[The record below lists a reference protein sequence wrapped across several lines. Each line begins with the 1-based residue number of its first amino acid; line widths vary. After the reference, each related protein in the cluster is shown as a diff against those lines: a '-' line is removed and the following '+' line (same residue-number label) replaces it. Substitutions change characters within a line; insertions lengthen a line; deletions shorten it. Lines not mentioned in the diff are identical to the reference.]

1 MMLFV
6 ILLLLQ
12 IPPNNLPE
20 FSFDPNK
27 SREQITFLASD
38 ELLGRMTG
46 EPGLDTAAA
55 YIARHFEAFGLKPNP
70 QTGTYYQ
77 PFTIH
82 QSSATDVGSVRQAG
96 SDSANTLVAVLSG
109 GPTDGTF
116 RALHLPD
123 LSDSTLAAADVKGKV
138 VVAPFPTEGPF
149 QARFSASNR
158 MRGQLASAG
167 ALGLVQWMSGDPTP
181 SRLASFLRNSNSL
194 TPATDFIHIIA
205 DAAGAF
211 SSGDIHIQTPGI
223 TTGEMTTQNVVGI
236 IEGSDPVLKNEYV
249 LLMAHYDHIGARRT
263 PVTTTDTIFNGAR
276 DNAMGVVA
284 MLHAAEAFSKV
295 RTKRSVI
302 ILPVSAEE
310 IGLIGSRYY
319 TENPIIP
326 LNQTVY
332 VSNIDGAGYNV
343 TDAVTVI
350 GLERTSAS
358 SHYKKAAA
366 AFNLRIWDDPAGEQ
380 GLFNR
385 SDNVNFARVGI
396 PAPTFTAGFTAF
408 DDEIMK
414 YYHRPGDEADENFDF
429 DYLHKYVSVFVHAT
443 RLIAD
448 APDRITWTSGDTYEP
463 VFNRL
468 YNQD

>member
-1 MMLFV
+1 MMFVLLF
-6 ILLLLQ
+6 LLFQ
-12 IPPNNLPE
+12 TPPASLPE
-20 FSFDPNK
+20 FGFDAAK
-27 SREQITFLASD
+27 SREQIVYLASD

-46 EPGLDTAAA
+46 EPGLDSAAA

-77 PFTIH
+77 PFAIH
-82 QSSATDVGSVRQAG
+82 QTGATDVGSVRQAG
-96 SDSANTLVAVLSG
+96 SAEANTSVAVLSG
-109 GPTDGTF
+109 GKTDATF
-116 RALHLPD
+116 RALHLPN
-123 LSDSTLAAADVKGKV
+123 LSDSTLATVDVKGKV
-138 VVAPFPTEGPF
+138 IVAPFPTEGPF
-149 QARFSASNR
+149 QARFAASNR
-158 MRGQLASAG
+158 IRVQLASAG

-181 SRLASFLRNSNSL
+181 SRLASFLRNSSSL
-194 TPATDFIHIIA
+194 TPAIDFIHIIA

-223 TTGEMTTQNVVGI
+223 TTGEMNTQNVVGI

-249 LLMAHYDHIGARRT
+249 LLMAHYDHVGAQRT
-263 PVTTTDTIFNGAR
+263 AVTSNDTIFNGAR

-295 RTKRSVI
+295 PTKRSLI

-310 IGLIGSRYY
+310 IGLLGSRHY

-326 LNQTVY
+326 LKETVY

-358 SHYKKAAA
+358 HHYKAAA
-366 AFNLRIWDDPAGEQ
+366 KAFNLRIWDDPAGEQ

-414 YYHRPGDEADENFDF
+414 YYHRPGDQADENFDF
-429 DYLHKYVSVFVHAT
+429 DYLHTYVSVFVHAT

-448 APDRITWTSGDTYEP
+448 APERITWVSGDTYEP
-463 VFNRL
+463 AFNRL

>member
-1 MMLFV
+1 M
-6 ILLLLQ
+6 ILTLLSLLW
-12 IPPNNLPE
+12 IAPPAHLPE
-20 FSFDPNK
+20 ASFDPAK
-27 SREQITFLASD
+27 SRAQITFLASD

-55 YIARHFEAFGLKPNP
+55 YIARHFKAFGLKPNP

-77 PFTIH
+77 PFTIYSTSA
-82 QSSATDVGSVRQAG
+82 SSQGTVGGTS
-96 SDSANTLVAVLSG
+96 TVAVLSG
-109 GPTDGTF
+109 GAMDGTF
-116 RALHLPD
+116 PAVY
-123 LSDSTLAAADVKGKV
+123 LSAVNDSILSRTDVKGKIV
-138 VVAPFPTEGPF
+138 VSDFPSEGSF
-149 QARFSASNR
+149 QARLSQSTR
-158 MRGQLASAG
+158 MRAQLQRAG
-167 ALGLVQWMSGDPTP
+167 AAGWVQWLSGEPGVARVAAFMRNASSLEKP
-181 SRLASFLRNSNSL
+181 SSL
-194 TPATDFIHIIA
+194 LHVLA
-205 DAAGAF
+205 DASGKV
-211 SSGDIHIQTPGI
+211 SQGDIRIQTPGA
-223 TTGEMTTQNVVGI
+223 TTVEMKTQNVVGL

-249 LLMAHYDHIGARRT
+249 LLMAHYDHVGARRT
-263 PVTTTDTIFNGAR
+263 ATNANDTIYNGAR

-295 RTKRSVI
+295 PTKRSVI

-319 TENPIIP
+319 VDNPIIP

-358 SHYKKAAA
+358 AHYKTAAKA
-366 AFNLRIWDDPAGEQ
+366 FGMRIWDDPAGEQ

-385 SDNVNFARVGI
+385 SDNVNFARKGI

-408 DDEIMK
+408 DDTLMK
-414 YYHRPGDEADENFDF
+414 YYHQPADEADEDFDF
-429 DYLHKYVSVFVHAT
+429 GYLHTYVSVFVYAT

-448 APDRITWTSGDTYEP
+448 DPQRVTWTTGDTYEP
-463 VFNRL
+463 AFNQL
-468 YNQD
+468 FTQP

>member
-12 IPPNNLPE
+12 VPPNNLPE

-46 EPGLDTAAA
+46 EPGLDSAAA

-77 PFTIH
+77 PFTIY

-96 SDSANTLVAVLSG
+96 SDLANRSVAVLSG
-109 GPTDGTF
+109 GPTDNTYS
-116 RALHLPD
+116 AVHLPD
-123 LSDSTLAAADVKGKV
+123 LSDSTLALADVKGKI

-158 MRGQLASAG
+158 IRAQLASAG

-181 SRLASFLRNSNSL
+181 PRLASFLRNSNNLS
-194 TPATDFIHIIA
+194 PASDFIHIIA
-205 DAAGAF
+205 DAGGAF

-223 TTGEMTTQNVVGI
+223 TTGVMTTQNVVGI
-236 IEGSDPVLKNEYV
+236 IEGTDPLLKNEYV

-263 PVTTTDTIFNGAR
+263 PVTTVDTIFNGAR

-295 RTKRSVI
+295 PTKRSVI

-326 LNQTVY
+326 LKQTVY

-358 SHYKKAAA
+358 THYKKAAA

-429 DYLHKYVSVFVHAT
+429 DYLHTYVSVFVHAT

-448 APDRITWTSGDTYEP
+448 APERITWTSGDMYEP
-463 VFNRL
+463 AFNRL
-468 YNQD
+468 FNQD

>member
-1 MMLFV
+1 MFILLF
-6 ILLLLQ
+6 LLLQ
-12 IPPNNLPE
+12 TPPVNLPE
-20 FSFDPNK
+20 FGFDPAK
-27 SREQITFLASD
+27 SREQIIYLASD
-38 ELLGRMTG
+38 DLLGRMTG
-46 EPGLDTAAA
+46 EPGLDSAAA
-55 YIARHFEAFGLKPNP
+55 YIARHFESFGLKPNP

-77 PFTIH
+77 PFKIYST
-82 QSSATDVGSVRQAG
+82 SATDVGSVRQVG
-96 SDSANTLVAVLSG
+96 SDVATTSVAVLSG
-109 GPTDGTF
+109 GTTDRTF
-116 RALHLPD
+116 STLHLPN
-123 LSDSTLAAADVKGKV
+123 LSESTLAAANVKGKMIV
-138 VVAPFPTEGPF
+138 VPFPTEGPF
-149 QARFSASNR
+149 QARFSEANR
-158 MRGQLASAG
+158 MRAQLASAG

-181 SRLASFLRNSNSL
+181 SRLAAFLRNSNSL
-194 TPATDFIHIIA
+194 TPALDFIHIIA

-223 TTGEMTTQNVVGI
+223 TTGVLNTQNVVGI
-236 IEGSDPVLKNEYV
+236 IDGSDPVLKNDYV

-263 PVTTTDTIFNGAR
+263 AVTTTDTIFNGAR

-295 RTKRSVI
+295 PTKRSVI

-326 LNQTVY
+326 LKQTVY

-358 SHYKKAAA
+358 VHYKKAAA

-414 YYHRPGDEADENFDF
+414 YYHRPSDQADENFDF

-448 APDRITWTSGDTYEP
+448 APERITWTSGDTYEP
-463 VFNRL
+463 AFNRL

>member
-1 MMLFV
+1 MFVLLF
-6 ILLLLQ
+6 LLLQ
-12 IPPNNLPE
+12 TPPASLPE
-20 FSFDPNK
+20 FGFDPAK
-27 SREQITFLASD
+27 SREQIIYLASD

-46 EPGLDTAAA
+46 EPGLDSAAA
-55 YIARHFEAFGLKPNP
+55 YIARHFKALGLKPNP

-77 PFTIH
+77 PFVIH
-82 QSSATDVGSVRQAG
+82 QSSASDVGSVRRAG
-96 SDSANTLVAVLSG
+96 SNTANTSVAVLSG
-109 GPTDGTF
+109 GKTDATF
-116 RALHLPD
+116 SALHLPN
-123 LSDSTLAAADVKGKV
+123 LSDSTLATVDVKGKV
-138 VVAPFPTEGPF
+138 VVAPFPTDGPF

-158 MRGQLASAG
+158 IRVQLASAG
-167 ALGLVQWMSGDPTP
+167 AIGLVQWMSGDPNP
-181 SRLASFLRNSNSL
+181 SRLASFLRNSNNL
-194 TPATDFIHIIA
+194 TPAVDFIHIVA

-211 SSGDIHIQTPGI
+211 SRGDIHIQTPGI
-223 TTGEMTTQNVVGI
+223 TTGKMNTQNVVGI
-236 IEGSDPVLKNEYV
+236 IEGSDPVLKNEYI
-249 LLMAHYDHIGARRT
+249 LLMAHYDHVGARRT
-263 PVTTTDTIFNGAR
+263 AVTTTDTIFNGAR

-295 RTKRSVI
+295 PPKRSLI

-326 LNQTVY
+326 LKQTVY

-358 SHYKKAAA
+358 AHYKKAAA
-366 AFNLRIWDDPAGEQ
+366 AFSLRIWDDPAGEQ

-385 SDNVNFARVGI
+385 SDNVNFARFGI

-414 YYHRPGDEADENFDF
+414 YYHRPGDQADEHFDF

-448 APDRITWTSGDTYEP
+448 APERITWTSGDTYEP
-463 VFNRL
+463 AFNRL